1 MVNDVVRPSSVVH
14 FGIYYGYSFCVE
26 QKLFHCFRINTLYM
40 FVRHCLLA
48 SWRRWTCL
56 ATGRAAALVV
66 ASPTLLSNRQR
77 TYFACRV
84 HFVQGIDV
92 VWTSNLWFAVVR
104 LWPQSFAELVSLRLC
119 LRRWPGPFC
128 FLRNLEPLHV
138 ALCSRVIV
146 VWLFVPIRG
155 IQQVLQCAMSLT
167 QNYNER

>member
-1 MVNDVVRPSSVVH
+1 MRSSDRRRSYISEFIMDIVSV
-14 FGIYYGYSFCVE
+14 
-26 QKLFHCFRINTLYM
+26 LNRNCFIVSELIAYM

-66 ASPTLLSNRQR
+66 ASPTLLSNTQG

-128 FLRNLEPLHV
+128 LLRNLEPLHV

-167 QNYNER
+167 